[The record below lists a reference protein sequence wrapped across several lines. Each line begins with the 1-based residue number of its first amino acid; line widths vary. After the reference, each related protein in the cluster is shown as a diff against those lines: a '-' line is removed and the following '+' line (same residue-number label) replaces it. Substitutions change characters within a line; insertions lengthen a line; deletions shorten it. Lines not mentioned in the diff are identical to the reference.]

1 MLARAI
7 DAVAPGKKES
17 DVAAVAR
24 QTAHELGSE
33 AGILLCSAGQLGEPA
48 PLLPRHLQNRVLRE
62 GDLFAFL
69 VEVDGPG
76 GMYAEIGRT
85 ISLGPVPAEASEE
98 FEFVLAAQRHTLDLM
113 KPGTPAAAVWDG
125 HNAYMVE
132 HGRPPEQRVH
142 CHGQGYDLVERPFI
156 RDDEPMT
163 IEVGMNF
170 ACHPG
175 YVQRG
180 LFAWVCDNYLIGPDG
195 PGPRLHTFPQE
206 IVER

>member
-1 MLARAI
+1 
-7 DAVAPGKKES
+7 
-17 DVAAVAR
+17 
-24 QTAHELGSE
+24 
-33 AGILLCSAGQLGEPA
+33 
-48 PLLPRHLQNRVLRE
+48 
-62 GDLFAFL
+62 
-69 VEVDGPG
+69 
-76 GMYAEIGRT
+76 MYAEIGRT

-113 KPGTPAAAVWDG
+113 KPGTPAAEVWDG
-125 HNAYMVE
+125 YNAYLVE

-163 IEVGMNF
+163 IEAEMNF